1 MQWTLEVGVSKVSI
15 VCIRKTINLTAMV
28 AAGINDM
35 DIKDFSDEA
44 CVEFIKSLEIPAV
57 EPAILTRSL
66 MLTARSGM
74 DINGPAKNVDSTQD
88 SAFVAGNSVVSFV
101 GGLEPQLKQ
110 DVMDSV
116 LFAQLAADKQ
126 FPNKDTQRVER
137 YNLYN
142 QILSRCGWTTTNES
156 MHKVTGL
163 KQKFT
168 MDQIALEI
176 IASVVGPNKAVL
188 EIVAMVFGALAKN
201 PKALSLFEN
210 QAKGKDAGN
219 FQILPCIATSDGE
232 VIMIKTCMQFS
243 SSKHVTKVLFWEWS
257 STDVSLY
264 TAASNT
270 TLNRRQYGV
279 VRNTIMEK
287 LGTSG
292 ENFIENI
299 DIDI

>member
-1 MQWTLEVGVSKVSI
+1 
-15 VCIRKTINLTAMV
+15 
-28 AAGINDM
+28 M

-44 CVEFIKSLEIPAV
+44 CVEFIKSLEIPVV

-74 DINGPAKNVDSTQD
+74 NIDSPAKNVDSTQD

-116 LFAQLAADKQ
+116 LCAQLAADKQ
-126 FPNKDTQRVER
+126 FPNKDTHRVER

-188 EIVAMVFGALAKN
+188 EIVAMVFGALAKS

-210 QAKGKDAGN
+210 QAKGVDAGN

-243 SSKHVTKVLFWEWS
+243 STKRVTKVLFWEWS
-257 STDVSLY
+257 NTDVSLY

-279 VRNTIMEK
+279 VRNTIMDK

-292 ENFIENI
+292 KNFIENI

>member
-1 MQWTLEVGVSKVSI
+1 MSKVSI
-15 VCIRKTINLTAMV
+15 VCIRKTINLTAMM
-28 AAGINDM
+28 AAGMNNM
-35 DIKDFSDEA
+35 DVKDFSDEA

-74 DINGPAKNVDSTQD
+74 NIDRPAKNVDSTQD

-116 LFAQLAADKQ
+116 LFAQLAADKE
-126 FPNKDTQRVER
+126 FPNKDTHRVER
-137 YNLYN
+137 YNRYN
-142 QILSRCGWTTTNES
+142 QILAYCGWTKSSES
-156 MHKVTGL
+156 MDKVTGL

-168 MDQIALEI
+168 MDQVALEI
-176 IASVVGPNKAVL
+176 IASVVGPNKALL
-188 EIVAMVFGALAKN
+188 EIVALVFGALAKN

-210 QAKGKDAGN
+210 QAKGRDAAN

-232 VIMIKTCMQFS
+232 VIMIRTCMQFS
-243 SSKHVTKVLFWEWS
+243 SSKPVTKVLFWEWS
-257 STDVSLY
+257 SSDVNLY
-264 TAASNT
+264 SVAINT
-270 TLNRRQYGV
+270 QLNRRQYGV
-279 VRNTIMEK
+279 VRNVIMEK

-292 ENFIENI
+292 KKFIENI